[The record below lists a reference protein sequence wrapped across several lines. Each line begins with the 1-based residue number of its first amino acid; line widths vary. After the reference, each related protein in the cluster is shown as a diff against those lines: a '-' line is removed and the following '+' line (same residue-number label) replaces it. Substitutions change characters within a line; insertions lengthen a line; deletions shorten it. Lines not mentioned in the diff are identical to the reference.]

1 MKKTMNKTV
10 KNNMINYGIVIAL
23 FVIVQIL
30 SGTGHLSRLLTGLL
44 VPLCVYVIAAIS
56 LNLVVGF
63 SGELSLGHAGF
74 MCVGAYSSALFSHIA
89 SDIPQVP
96 RFILAILIGAAVA
109 AVFGVIIG
117 IPVLRLRGDYLAI
130 VTLAFGEIIKNLI
143 NILYIGFDEKGLH
156 VATSAAS
163 LKLEAGGKQILK
175 GALGISGTGAL
186 YKDVKHYFFPIGIFL
201 VLLTLFIVQNLVN
214 SRSGRAIMATRD
226 NRIAAESANPIADVL
241 WGGGADSLAAFKEYF
256 QPYVCANDEFIGD
269 AYKDPDDLWIGESP
283 LPMVIFYNKDLIEK
297 DGLTI
302 PESWEDLT
310 KPEWKGKIAYC
321 LPSKSGSAYTQLC
334 TMILGHGGKEAGWDF
349 IKQLYDNL
357 DGKIVDSSGKCHKM
371 VADGEFYVG
380 LTIEKSAIKY
390 ADDPSVGFVYPKDGT
405 SAVPDGVALV
415 KGCPNE
421 ENAKLFIDFVT
432 SKECQTEQSQ
442 NWGRRPVRSDMEVGE
457 GMAKLEDLVLVD
469 YDFDWAANE
478 KEANI
483 EKFNDIMVN

>member
-1 MKKTMNKTV
+1 MKKRW
-10 KNNMINYGIVIAL
+10 
-23 FVIVQIL
+23 F
-30 SGTGHLSRLLTGLL
+30 
-44 VPLCVYVIAAIS
+44 
-56 LNLVVGF
+56 
-63 SGELSLGHAGF
+63 
-74 MCVGAYSSALFSHIA
+74 
-89 SDIPQVP
+89 
-96 RFILAILIGAAVA
+96 
-109 AVFGVIIG
+109 
-117 IPVLRLRGDYLAI
+117 
-130 VTLAFGEIIKNLI
+130 
-143 NILYIGFDEKGLH
+143 
-156 VATSAAS
+156 AAS
-163 LKLEAGGKQILK
+163 LAALMALSMTACGGGKAAETTAAPAETKAEETKAEESKAEEASKEETAEKAPEDYTGSVVVYSPHDADPLNAGVNLFMEK
-175 GALGISGTGAL
+175 YPNVKVEVVAAGTGEL
-186 YKDVKHYFFPIGIFL
+186 C
-201 VLLTLFIVQNLVN
+201 
-214 SRSGRAIMATRD
+214 

-269 AYKDPDDLWIGESP
+269 AYKDPDGLWIGESP

-334 TMILGHGGKEAGWDF
+334 TMILGHGGKEKGWDF

-380 LTIEKSAIKY
+380 ITIEKSAIKY

-442 NWGRRPVRSDMEVGE
+442 NWGRRPVRSDMEVGA
-457 GMAKLEDLVLVD
+457 GMAKLDDLVNYIPARLTGLAFAAAACLIPGMSGKNAFKIWRRDRRNHKSPNSAQSESACAGALGVQLAGDAWYFGELYHKPAIGDALRPIEPEDIPRANRLMYVASVLTLVVC
-469 YDFDWAANE
+469 AA
-478 KEANI
+478 AVALI
-483 EKFNDIMVN
+483 CCMFAPGGMGL